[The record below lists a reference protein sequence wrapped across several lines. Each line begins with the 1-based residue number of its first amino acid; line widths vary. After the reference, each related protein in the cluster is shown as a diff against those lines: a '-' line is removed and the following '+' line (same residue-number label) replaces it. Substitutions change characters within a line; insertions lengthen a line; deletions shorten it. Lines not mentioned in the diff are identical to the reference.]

1 MSILSILFNAQAC
14 FHVARGLCNSPLKAR
29 PMLALKLF
37 QLKFF
42 GLGSLNARG
51 LGLGLRRSLVSG
63 CSCGVWLGLGRGL
76 LVTISEMRIT
86 YPPQQNG
93 VLPNHQWQSVSTPPQ
108 NSAAGIFG
116 LQKGFGGKSLA
127 TPFQAAIRSGVRH
140 LAWV

>member
-1 MSILSILFNAQAC
+1 MFILSGLFNAQAC

-76 LVTISEMRIT
+76 LVMISATRIT
-86 YPPQQNG
+86 AACPAG
-93 VLPNHQWQSVSTPPQ
+93 LVLPNHQWQSVSTPPQ

-116 LQKGFGGKSLA
+116 LQKGFGDKSLS
-127 TPFQAAIRSGVRH
+127 TPFQATIRSGVRH
-140 LAWV
+140 LA